1 MVFGVIIACMSPID
15 VSSCQVIFYDKERFS
30 TMYECQYQMNEFAK
44 YAATNY
50 NLVTR
55 PFCFQITDQPT

>member
-1 MVFGVIIACMSPID
+1 MFFGVIMACMSPID

-50 NLVTR
+50 KLITR
-55 PFCFQITDQPT
+55 PFSFQITEQPT